1 MTEPYDF
8 NTGVHTNVQITIDLN
23 ELVWARGEHLKQ
35 EMSVNQAEYLAE
47 TLRRTLTWD
56 TMYGMIDQAILEFFE
71 NHEHPEIWD
80 PHYGEIQPEPG
91 REDELNKL
99 EKAAKAREKAKKEFE
114 MVDLVSPAWT
124 IQVPRRI
131 TKDAK

>member
-1 MTEPYDF
+1 MTEPYNFD
-8 NTGVHTNVQITIDLN
+8 TGVHTNVQITIDLN

-99 EKAAKAREKAKKEFE
+99 EKAAKQREKSRKEFE

>member
-1 MTEPYDF
+1 MAID
-8 NTGVHTNVQITIDLN
+8 NNVKITIDLN
-23 ELVWARGEHLKQ
+23 DLVWSRGEFLKQ
-35 EMSVNQAEYLAE
+35 EMSVNQAEYIAE

-56 TMYGMIDQAILEFFE
+56 TLYHMVDSSILEFFD

-91 REDELNKL
+91 RENELNTL

-114 MVDLVSPAWT
+114 MVDLVAPAWT
-124 IQVPRRI
+124 IKVPRRI
-131 TKDAK
+131 KKDDPKVD